1 MSSFNNLFN
10 RMETLNE
17 AKVSPVG
24 KQAPVFKDVPKQM
37 KAAGMAASSRD
48 AMIFITQVLSRLD
61 IITPEV
67 YEATIKGQHRERMEK
82 LMAILKNHEEDINAK
97 EDDIVKFIND
107 NLDNYTSGAG
117 TDRNRTEKYKETAKK
132 ISKEVSNIAA
142 GKEADD
148 GLRDILHFVNDT
160 MQDMDIQKSDD
171 DTEETGPVRA
181 AVDAVMANLR
191 KEAQGD
197 PDAFPPYIIEDLE
210 EFVPKIMT
218 LDQYKSFVKQLA
230 EFSKE
235 DQYYEKPVLHFIDSV
250 KAIEDG
256 IADNVANAE
265 DGESDN
271 REHGSVEEYYPEEE
285 DPRAAGKALNDARDD
300 DEAEKAA
307 AEEVFVTDPAESN
320 EAENE
325 FFDKIE
331 RRKLKEEPSV
341 EDQVHNACMRHAGE
355 EGAESAAGMA
365 AACQEM
371 YEMYG
376 EEGDQ
381 EKAEIAEDL
390 RKYYAAKSKSED
402 EELTLEG
409 VYDVMGFRE
418 IKAPVMDENGKT
430 SQDCSTQQ
438 YLTEAAEQEIEE
450 AGLYTEGY
458 LVEQKTTDSYIKS
471 KPAQGQTFKERYNP
485 KTSYQLEELRR
496 YGL

>member
-230 EFSKE
+230 EFAKE

-271 REHGSVEEYYPEEE
+271 REHGSVEEHYPENE
-285 DPRAAGKALNDARDD
+285 DPQRLRELDAEDAEVSIKQEVLNACKER
-300 DEAEKAA
+300 
-307 AEEVFVTDPAESN
+307 AEEEYQGLGS
-320 EAENE
+320 
-325 FFDKIE
+325 
-331 RRKLKEEPSV
+331 
-341 EDQVHNACMRHAGE
+341 
-355 EGAESAAGMA
+355 AGMA
-365 AACQEM
+365 QACQEM
-371 YEMYG
+371 YEEYHQMYNAYG

-381 EKAEIAEDL
+381 EKAERAREKEDIAL
-390 RKYYAAKSKSED
+390 SLQKYYETQSKFEAREN
-402 EELTLEG
+402 EENQITLES
-409 VYDVMGFRE
+409 VYDIMGFQE
-418 IKAPVMDENGKT
+418 IKAPVIDENGKT
-430 SQDCSTQQ
+430 TQDCSTQQ
-438 YLTEAAEQEIEE
+438 YLTEAVEQEIEK

-458 LVEQKTTDSYIKS
+458 LTEQKTTDSYIKS
-471 KPAQGQTFKERYNP
+471 KPEQGQTFKERYKP
-485 KTSYQLEELRR
+485 KTSRQLEELRR

>member
-181 AVDAVMANLR
+181 GVDSVMANLR
-191 KEAQGD
+191 KEAQDD

-210 EFVPKIMT
+210 EFTPKIMT
-218 LDQYKSFVKQLA
+218 LGQYQSFVKQLA

-235 DQYYEKPVLHFIDSV
+235 DQYYEKPVLHFMDSV
-250 KAIEDG
+250 KAIEAG

-271 REHGSVEEYYPEEE
+271 REHGSVEEHYPENE
-285 DPRAAGKALNDARDD
+285 DPQRLRELD
-300 DEAEKAA
+300 
-307 AEEVFVTDPAESN
+307 
-320 EAENE
+320 
-325 FFDKIE
+325 
-331 RRKLKEEPSV
+331 V
-341 EDQVHNACMRHAGE
+341 EDAEVSIKQEVLNACKDRFE
-355 EGAESAAGMA
+355 EEYQGLKSAGMA
-365 AACQEM
+365 KACEDV
-371 YEMYG
+371 YNYYG
-376 EEGDQ
+376 KEGDQ
-381 EKAEIAEDL
+381 EKAEIAL
-390 RKYYAAKSKSED
+390 SLQKYYETQSKFEARENEED
-402 EELTLEG
+402 QITLES
-409 VYDVMGFRE
+409 VYDVMGFQE
-418 IKAPVMDENGKT
+418 IKAPVIDENGIT
-430 SQDCSTQQ
+430 STDCSTQQ
-438 YLTEAAEQEIEE
+438 YLTEAVEQEIEK

-458 LVEQKTTDSYIKS
+458 LTEQKTTDSYIKS
-471 KPAQGQTFKERYNP
+471 KPEQGQTFMERYKP
-485 KTSYQLEELRR
+485 KTSRQLEELRR

>member
-10 RMETLNE
+10 RMEALNE

-230 EFSKE
+230 EFAKE

-271 REHGSVEEYYPEEE
+271 REHGSVEEHYPEEE
-285 DPRAAGKALNDARDD
+285 DPKQPLEPEDA
-300 DEAEKAA
+300 
-307 AEEVFVTDPAESN
+307 EVSIKQEVLDAC
-320 EAENE
+320 
-325 FFDKIE
+325 KE
-331 RRKLKEEPSV
+331 R
-341 EDQVHNACMRHAGE
+341 AGE
-355 EGAESAAGMA
+355 FSHKAAGMA
-365 AACQEM
+365 QACEEM
-371 YEMYG
+371 YNTYG
-376 EEGDQ
+376 KEGDQ
-381 EKAEIAEDL
+381 QRAEIAL
-390 RKYYAAKSKSED
+390 SLHQYFKTQAIHED
-402 EELTLEG
+402 EEELTIESAYSG
-409 VYDVMGFRE
+409 MY
-418 IKAPVMDENGKT
+418 IKAPVIDENGKT
-430 SQDCSTQQ
+430 TQDCKTQQ
-438 YLTEAAEQEIEE
+438 YLTEAVEQEIEE

-471 KPAQGQTFKERYNP
+471 KPAQGQTFKERYKP

>member
-10 RMETLNE
+10 RMKTLNE

-230 EFSKE
+230 EFAKE

-271 REHGSVEEYYPEEE
+271 REHGSVEEHYPENE
-285 DPRAAGKALNDARDD
+285 DPQRLRELDAEDAEVSIKQEVLNACKER
-300 DEAEKAA
+300 
-307 AEEVFVTDPAESN
+307 AEEEYQG
-320 EAENE
+320 
-325 FFDKIE
+325 
-331 RRKLKEEPSV
+331 LKS
-341 EDQVHNACMRHAGE
+341 
-355 EGAESAAGMA
+355 AGMA
-365 AACQEM
+365 KACEDVYNQ
-371 YEMYG
+371 YG
-376 EEGDQ
+376 KDGDQ
-381 EKAEIAEDL
+381 EKAEIAL
-390 RKYYAAKSKSED
+390 SLQKYYETQSKFEARENEED
-402 EELTLEG
+402 QITLES
-409 VYDVMGFRE
+409 VYDVMGFQE
-418 IKAPVMDENGKT
+418 IKAPVIDENGIT
-430 SQDCSTQQ
+430 STDCSTQQ
-438 YLTEAAEQEIEE
+438 YLTEAVEQEIEK

-458 LVEQKTTDSYIKS
+458 LTEQKTTDSYIKS
-471 KPAQGQTFKERYNP
+471 KPEQGQTFMERYKP
-485 KTSYQLEELRR
+485 KTSRQLEELRR

>member
-1 MSSFNNLFN
+1 
-10 RMETLNE
+10 METLNE

-271 REHGSVEEYYPEEE
+271 REHGSVEEHYPENE
-285 DPRAAGKALNDARDD
+285 DPQRLRELDAEDAKVSIKQEVLNACKER
-300 DEAEKAA
+300 
-307 AEEVFVTDPAESN
+307 AEEKYQGLGS
-320 EAENE
+320 
-325 FFDKIE
+325 
-331 RRKLKEEPSV
+331 
-341 EDQVHNACMRHAGE
+341 
-355 EGAESAAGMA
+355 AGMA
-365 AACQEM
+365 QACQEM
-371 YEMYG
+371 YEEYHQMYNAYG

-381 EKAEIAEDL
+381 EKAERAREKEDIAL
-390 RKYYAAKSKSED
+390 SQQKYYETQAKFEAREN
-402 EELTLEG
+402 EENQITLES
-409 VYDVMGFRE
+409 VYDIMGFQE
-418 IKAPVMDENGKT
+418 IKAPVIDENGKT
-430 SQDCSTQQ
+430 TQDCSTQQ
-438 YLTEAAEQEIEE
+438 YLTEAVEQEIEK

-458 LVEQKTTDSYIKS
+458 LTEQKTTDSYIKS
-471 KPAQGQTFKERYNP
+471 KPEQGQTFMERYKP
-485 KTSYQLEELRR
+485 KTSRQLEELRR

>member
-1 MSSFNNLFN
+1 
-10 RMETLNE
+10 METLNE

-181 AVDAVMANLR
+181 GVDSVMANLR
-191 KEAQGD
+191 KDAQDD
-197 PDAFPPYIIEDLE
+197 PDSIPPYIIEDLE
-210 EFVPKIMT
+210 EFTPKIMT
-218 LDQYKSFVKQLA
+218 LGQYQSFVKQLA

-235 DQYYEKPVLHFIDSV
+235 DQYYEKPVIHFMDSV
-250 KAIEDG
+250 KAIEAG

-265 DGESDN
+265 DGE
-271 REHGSVEEYYPEEE
+271 HGSVEEHYPEEE
-285 DPRAAGKALNDARDD
+285 DPQRLRELDVEDAKVSIKQEVLNACKER
-300 DEAEKAA
+300 
-307 AEEVFVTDPAESN
+307 AEE
-320 EAENE
+320 
-325 FFDKIE
+325 KYQG
-331 RRKLKEEPSV
+331 LKS
-341 EDQVHNACMRHAGE
+341 AGV
-355 EGAESAAGMA
+355 AK
-365 AACQEM
+365 ACQEM
-371 YEMYG
+371 YDIYG
-376 EEGDQ
+376 EDGDQ
-381 EKAEIAEDL
+381 KKAEIAL
-390 RKYYAAKSKSED
+390 SLQKYYETQSKFEARENEED
-402 EELTLEG
+402 QITLES
-409 VYDVMGFRE
+409 VYDVMGFQE
-418 IKAPVMDENGKT
+418 IKAPVIDENGIT
-430 SQDCSTQQ
+430 STDCSTQQ
-438 YLTEAAEQEIEE
+438 YLTEAVEQEIEK

-458 LVEQKTTDSYIKS
+458 LAEQKTTDSYIKS
-471 KPAQGQTFKERYNP
+471 KPEQGQTFMERYKP
-485 KTSYQLEELRR
+485 KTSRQLEELRR